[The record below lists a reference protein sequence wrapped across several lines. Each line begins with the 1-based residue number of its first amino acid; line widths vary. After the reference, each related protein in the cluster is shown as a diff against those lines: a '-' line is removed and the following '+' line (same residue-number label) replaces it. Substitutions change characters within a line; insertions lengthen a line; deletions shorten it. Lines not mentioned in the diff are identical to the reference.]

1 MFINLHKSTLSIEAA
16 EKYIFIV
23 DNTSNLTN
31 SFDYR
36 QNDTV
41 QKETYNIH
49 EIDNSKIQCR
59 CDQYTMNGLPCQ
71 SYRNFLT

>member
-41 QKETYNIH
+41 
-49 EIDNSKIQCR
+49 
-59 CDQYTMNGLPCQ
+59 
-71 SYRNFLT
+71 